1 MIVGTMTCSCRIP
14 AATSLKDKRR
24 VLKSVIT
31 RIQNRYNVSI
41 AEVGEQDHMQL
52 ATIGI
57 AAVSNT
63 RRRVEQELNVALKLL
78 DREHELEVLSVDN
91 WFG

>member
-1 MIVGTMTCSCRIP
+1 MIVGTLTCACRIL
-14 AATSLKDKRR
+14 ASSSLKDKRR
-24 VLKSVIT
+24 VIKSVIT

-41 AEVGEQDHMQL
+41 AEVDEQDNLQL
-52 ATIGI
+52 TTIGM
-57 AAVSNT
+57 AAVANT
-63 RRRVEQELNVALKLL
+63 RKRVEQELNVALKLL

>member
-1 MIVGTMTCSCRIP
+1 MIVGTLTCACRIP
-14 AATSLKDKRR
+14 ASSSLKDKRR
-24 VLKSVIT
+24 VIKSVIT

-41 AEVGEQDHMQL
+41 AEVDEQDHLQL
-52 ATIGI
+52 TTIGM
-57 AAVSNT
+57 AAVANT
-63 RRRVEQELNVALKLL
+63 RKRVEQELNVALKLL

>member
-1 MIVGTMTCSCRIP
+1 MIVGTITCDCRIH

-24 VLKSVIT
+24 VIKSVIS
-31 RIQNRYNVSI
+31 RIQNRHNVSI
-41 AEVGEQDHMQL
+41 AEVGEQDSIQM
-52 ATIGI
+52 ATIGM
-57 AAVSNT
+57 AAVANT
-63 RRRVEQELNVALKLL
+63 KRRVEQQLSVALKVL

>member
-1 MIVGTMTCSCRIP
+1 MIVGTIICTCHIP
-14 AATSLKDKRR
+14 AAASLKDKRR
-24 VLKSVIT
+24 IVKSVIA

-41 AEVGEQDHMQL
+41 AEVDAQDRLQM
-52 ATIGI
+52 ATIGM
-57 AAVSNT
+57 AAVANT

>member
-1 MIVGTMTCSCRIP
+1 MIVGTLTCACRIP

-24 VLKSVIT
+24 VIKSVIT
-31 RIQNRYNVSI
+31 RIRNRHNVSI
-41 AEVGEQDHMQL
+41 AEVDEQDLPQM

-57 AAVSNT
+57 AAVANT
-63 RRRVEQELNVALKLL
+63 RRRVQQELDIVLKVL

>member
-1 MIVGTMTCSCRIP
+1 MIVGTMTCFCHLP

-24 VLKSVIT
+24 VVKSVIT

-41 AEVGEQDHMQL
+41 AEVDQQDRPQMVTL
-52 ATIGI
+52 GM
-57 AAVSNT
+57 AAVANT

-78 DREHELEVLSVDN
+78 DREHELEVISVDN